1 MLSSDPR
8 YQIIIDAVLQAG
20 GRIDVL
26 YQENIGHTLKQDKSP
41 VTQADLEA
49 NAILCKALKS
59 LNIPLVT
66 EESEQSHLIN
76 TTTVKEWI
84 LIDPLDGTKEF
95 INKTDEFTVNVALIK
110 EGIVQFGVIYCPPLK
125 TLYVG
130 GVDVPSYKVVNASN
144 PIPLDANFTTAN
156 LRVAVSR
163 SYPDDETISYSKQL
177 AMEKPLEYITAGS
190 SLKFCLLA
198 DGKIDVYPRLT
209 GLMEWDVAAG
219 HAIVKGA
226 NKNMYAV
233 NTLKEV
239 TYGNADL
246 RVPPFVAK

>member
-1 MLSSDPR
+1 MIVLSTR
-8 YQIIIDAVLQAG
+8 YQIIVDAVLQAG
-20 GRIDVL
+20 DHIDVL
-26 YQENIGHTLKQDKSP
+26 YNENIGHTLKQDKSP
-41 VTQADLEA
+41 VTQADIEA
-49 NAILCKALKS
+49 NTILCNALAS
-59 LNIPLVT
+59 LNIPIVT

-95 INKTDEFTVNVALIK
+95 INKTDEFTVNVALVK

-144 PIPLDANFTTAN
+144 QIPLDTNFTTTN

-163 SYPDDETISYSKQL
+163 SYPDDETVSYATEFAQ
-177 AMEKPLEYITAGS
+177 ERELEYVTAGS

-198 DGKIDVYPRLT
+198 DGKIDLYPRLT

-233 NTLKEV
+233 KTLKEV